1 MGIGMGMGMGNGTD
15 RDRDQDR
22 DRAGFWPAP
31 SLRSTRRRMI
41 KTVQRFSGLLF
52 LVLSGCAVFDRGSL
66 DPRVASQVMVSKADP
81 PAGCEFLG
89 EVKGSAP
96 LGELSEAH
104 GDVLRNAVLRGGNY
118 VAVDLV
124 ERPVLVGLGTYIV
137 RGRLF
142 ACPQRSAAP
151 LPVQASVMPAP
162 GSATPRPCE
171 PECAAGFTCQLG
183 ACIAAPAPQAAAPTN

>member
-1 MGIGMGMGMGNGTD
+1 M
-15 RDRDQDR
+15 
-22 DRAGFWPAP
+22 
-31 SLRSTRRRMI
+31 S
-41 KTVQRFSGLLF
+41 KTVRRFSGLLF
-52 LVLSGCAVFDRGSL
+52 LAMSGCAAFDRGSM
-66 DPRVASQVMVSKADP
+66 DPRVASQVVVTKAEP

-104 GDVLRNAVLRGGNY
+104 GDVIRNAVLRGGNF

-142 ACPQRSAAP
+142 ACPLRSSSPPA
-151 LPVQASVMPAP
+151 VQASFHPPAPAMSAP
-162 GSATPRPCE
+162 GSAVPRPCE

-183 ACIAAPAPQAAAPTN
+183 ACIAAPASQAAGPTN